1 MFAEAIIAILELI
14 LLRTRKAGIVKISLY
29 DQLVKIRNV
38 NKNIEEDAI
47 RTCRSI
53 FFRPES
59 SLSSAIIDLLFFFAN
74 RMAAHHKIK

>member
-1 MFAEAIIAILELI
+1 MFAEAIIVILALI
-14 LLRTRKAGIVKISLY
+14 LLRTRKAGITKISLY

-53 FFRPES
+53 FFRLES
-59 SLSSAIIDLLFFFAN
+59 FLSSDIMDLLLFFAN